1 MGQHEPAYPTR
12 HCKLYSHRPLKPLTM
27 SQTAKSASSQG
38 TDAKDKGAP
47 APAATS
53 KATKTGDPGMGNFR
67 IMLFDQENF
76 QGRMMEVQ
84 NECMNVCDRGMDR
97 VRSIIVECGPF
108 VAFEQTNFRGE
119 MFILEKGEYPRWDSW
134 SNSYR
139 SDCLMSLRPIRM
151 DNMEHKICLVELGW
165 VTSTPATE
173 DTSICSS
180 VVITGTTTSSA
191 PTSPRSSPCV
201 VSGICSS
208 TREDASPSP
217 PPANERPLLDI
228 WCKCNQPS
236 SIHPP
241 IRRFLFFQP

>member
-1 MGQHEPAYPTR
+1 
-12 HCKLYSHRPLKPLTM
+12 M

-47 APAATS
+47 APAASS
-53 KATKTGDPGMGNFR
+53 KATKTGEPGVGSFR

-76 QGRMMEVQ
+76 QGRMIEVQ

-119 MFILEKGEYPRWDSW
+119 MFILEKGEYPRWDTW

-151 DNMEHKICLVELGW
+151 DSMEHKICLYELSDFKGNKMEIQEDDVPTLWAHGFCDRVGSVRVCSW
-165 VTSTPATE
+165 VSLFGLIIGPVNQRIIEKLDLITADMQQTE
-173 DTSICSS
+173 SC
-180 VVITGTTTSSA
+180 
-191 PTSPRSSPCV
+191 
-201 VSGICSS
+201 S
-208 TREDASPSP
+208 TRGSLSLQFSA
-217 PPANERPLLDI
+217 A
-228 WCKCNQPS
+228 
-236 SIHPP
+236 
-241 IRRFLFFQP
+241 